1 MRSLFLVQPRLR
13 KQFAGEKG
21 YYMRIPL
28 LVFSAVAIN
37 SWLWST
43 IFHARDIPFTEAA
56 DYFFATMQLMYSMWL
71 AAFRIGHSEGLGG
84 GARLVLGWGLGL
96 SFVGFYGF
104 YLNSMLFVL
113 FDYGWHMKIN
123 GGE

>member
-1 MRSLFLVQPRLR
+1 
-13 KQFAGEKG
+13 
-21 YYMRIPL
+21 MRIPL